1 MKELIAWF
9 AGLLA
14 FLVPGLGG
22 PVDDGV
28 FFGYVEGDYVYVA
41 PREGGTITAINVIDG
56 DKVAVGD
63 LLATIDSERHA
74 RMVDAASARLAA
86 VESNLKDMQA
96 GSRKEEIAVI
106 EARLRA
112 AESDLELAGETLR
125 RTAALIKRKL
135 APQSQQDR
143 DRAAVQAAQAA
154 VNRLIAELQVAR
166 LPKRAAQIEAV
177 RQDVLAAR
185 AELENRRSDL
195 EDRTLRSPAAGRV
208 ERVLRRAGEFAGPG
222 AAVISVLPQENIKI
236 RFYVPEPER
245 QAIAVGEAVL
255 VGCTGCSEPY
265 RAKVS
270 FIAPEAEFTPPVL
283 YSLEER
289 ARLVF
294 LVEARFDT
302 SAALSPGQPVDVR
315 LAQ

>member
-1 MKELIAWF
+1 MKALLAWF

-22 PVDDGV
+22 PIDDGV

-41 PREGGTITAINVIDG
+41 PREGGTITAVSVSDG
-56 DKVAVGD
+56 DQVAAGD
-63 LLATIDSERHA
+63 LLATVDNERHA
-74 RMVDAASARLAA
+74 RMVDAARARLAA

-106 EARLRA
+106 EARHRA
-112 AESDLELAGETLR
+112 AESDLALARETLR

-143 DRAAVQAAQAA
+143 DRAAVQAAEAA
-154 VNRLIAELQVAR
+154 VNRLTAELQVAR

-185 AELENRRSDL
+185 AELQNRQSDL
-195 EDRTLRSPAAGRV
+195 QDRSLRSPAAGRV

-222 AAVISVLPQENIKI
+222 AAIVSVLPRENIKV

-245 QAIAVGEAVL
+245 QAISVGEAVL
-255 VGCTGCSEPY
+255 VGCTGCPEPY
-265 RAKVS
+265 RANVS
-270 FIAPEAEFTPPVL
+270 FVAPEAEFTPPVL

-294 LVEARFDT
+294 LVEARFEM
-302 SAALSPGQPVDVR
+302 SATLSPGQPVDVR